1 MIDQQLKFQAE
12 IIRRFF
18 TQHHAV
24 DENFKIINLPFRP
37 TAENLAKYIYEA
49 LSKNYLVDC
58 LDVYET
64 PNNCASYRGKL

>member
-1 MIDQQLKFQAE
+1 MEFQA
-12 IIRRFF
+12 
-18 TQHHAV
+18 T
-24 DENFKIINLPFRP
+24 FRP
-37 TAENLAKYIYEA
+37 FLQLAVWVNVIFIYSKHCFIFHIGNGA

>member
-1 MIDQQLKFQAE
+1 MVNVLIEKLYQAL
-12 IIRRFF
+12 I
-18 TQHHAV
+18 